1 MAGDDPCRL
10 PEHSAGRGK
19 GISLNS
25 DSLAPKSLAS
35 SGYVRVPEARCPHTR
50 SIAVTS
56 LFPSPLLKPKD
67 LLDCD
72 ESTRTKKISE
82 DQEKKRDLEDTR
94 FQAELGLRYAL
105 VNPR

>member
-1 MAGDDPCRL
+1 
-10 PEHSAGRGK
+10 
-19 GISLNS
+19 
-25 DSLAPKSLAS
+25 
-35 SGYVRVPEARCPHTR
+35 
-50 SIAVTS
+50 
-56 LFPSPLLKPKD
+56 